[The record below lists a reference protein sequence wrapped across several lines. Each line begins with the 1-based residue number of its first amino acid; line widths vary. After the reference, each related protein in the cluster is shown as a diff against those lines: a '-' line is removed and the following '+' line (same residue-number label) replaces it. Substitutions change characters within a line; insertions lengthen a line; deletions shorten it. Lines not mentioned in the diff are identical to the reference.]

1 MTDGKQ
7 FSPADYV
14 SWSWVAAALLL
25 VAPLLAIALVE
36 RGVEK
41 CKTHIAAHVLRTK

>member
-14 SWSWVAAALLL
+14 SWSWVAAALLM

-41 CKTHIAAHVLRTK
+41 CKMHIAAHVLRTK